1 MPSSEEYLTYILDQ
15 LSGLDDITY
24 RCMMG
29 EYLLYYRG
37 ILFGGIYDNRLLIK
51 PAAAAAD
58 MVPHPRYEKPYEGA
72 KEMLMIEDTDDKDFL
87 IRFIPAVCAGLPHP
101 KSRK

>member
-15 LSGLDDITY
+15 LSDLDDVTY
-24 RCMMG
+24 RFMMG

-37 ILFGGIYDNRLLIK
+37 TLFGGIYDNRLLIK
-51 PAAAAAD
+51 PAAAAAE
-58 MVPHPRYEKPYEGA
+58 MLSHPHYEKPYEGA

-87 IRFIPAVCAGLPHP
+87 IQFIPAVCAGLPHP